1 MSEGEFKRIFFF
13 LVCSKKV
20 FLRVNILKRESRR
33 KFHVLFL
40 HVYNLG
46 NVVDIKGGSEED
58 VILCWE
64 FLKKFKAMLITTN
77 EKIRNSK

>member
-1 MSEGEFKRIFFF
+1 M
-13 LVCSKKV
+13 
-20 FLRVNILKRESRR
+20 NILKKESRR
-33 KFHVLFL
+33 KFYIL

-58 VILCWE
+58 VIRCWE
-64 FLKKFKAMLITTN
+64 FLKKFKEMLIKTN

>member
-1 MSEGEFKRIFFF
+1 M
-13 LVCSKKV
+13 
-20 FLRVNILKRESRR
+20 NILKKESRR
-33 KFHVLFL
+33 KFYIL

-77 EKIRNSK
+77 EKIKNSK